1 MKAFLAFIIVC
12 STFNAVA
19 QMDWGKTSRWKIYKV
34 PEPIMFRIPID
45 SLAQTNSQTLGQDSI
60 LMFIGTSTV
69 LPDSITPVWMGGWL
83 ATYEFGGQ
91 IHKIEISSYGAFL
104 YDQSSN
110 RFYQI
115 PIGLKEEWMTYIRQ
129 KLSLL

>member
-1 MKAFLAFIIVC
+1 MKKFLAFIMLF
-12 STFNAVA
+12 STLNAVA
-19 QMDWGKTSRWKIYKV
+19 QVDWRKSSHWKIYKV
-34 PEPIMFRIPID
+34 PEPIMFKIPID
-45 SLAQTNSQTLGQDSI
+45 SLAQTNSQTLRQDSI
-60 LMFIGTSTV
+60 LMYIGTSTI
-69 LPDSITPVWMGGWL
+69 LPDSIKPIWMGGWL

-91 IHKIEISSYGAFL
+91 IRKIEISSYGAFF

-115 PIGLKEEWMTYIRQ
+115 PIGLKEDWMTYIHQ

>member
-1 MKAFLAFIIVC
+1 MKALLAFIIVF

-19 QMDWGKTSRWKIYKV
+19 QMDWSKTSRWKIYKV

-45 SLAQTNSQTLGQDSI
+45 SLTQTKSQTLREDSI
-60 LMFIGTSTV
+60 LMYIGTSTI
-69 LPDSITPVWMGGWL
+69 LPDSIKPIWMGGWV
-83 ATYEFGGQ
+83 ATYELSGQ
-91 IHKIEISSYGAFL
+91 EHKIEISSYGAFF

-115 PIGLKEEWMTYIRQ
+115 PMEIKEDWMTFIHQ